1 MRIEAATEATQ
12 ELLEALT
19 ALLPQLNPK
28 LKPLTMERLS
38 SVISDPATTLL
49 VVSDGVGI
57 VGAAA
62 VLVYATPAFVKAR
75 IEDVV
80 VDEHSRGQGV
90 GEALVRRCIEVAR
103 DACRVLVHVEIAVEV
118 GVKLR
123 PRRARAIAVG
133 AANVDLLAVDL
144 AHQVGHQSVE
154 VARGDRAASLDTFVD
169 LQLQPGER
177 RHDEEIAIEVG
188 HRFRY
193 DRDQELRN

>member
-62 VLVYATPAFVKAR
+62 VLVYTTPAFVKAR

-80 VDEHSRGQGV
+80 VEEHSRGQGV
-90 GEALVRRCIEVAR
+90 GEALVSRCIEVAR
-103 DACRVLVHVEIAVEV
+103 ERGAEIVE
-118 GVKLR
+118 LQS
-123 PRRARAIAVG
+123 ARWR
-133 AANVDLLAVDL
+133 
-144 AHQVGHQSVE
+144 E
-154 VARGDRAASLDTFVD
+154 VANRLYPRMGF
-169 LQLQPGER
+169 QLRESNLYR
-177 RHDEEIAIEVG
+177 L
-188 HRFRY
+188 
-193 DRDQELRN
+193 EL

>member
-80 VDEHSRGQGV
+80 VDEHSRGKGV

-103 DACRVLVHVEIAVEV
+103 ERGAEIVE
-118 GVKLR
+118 LQS
-123 PRRARAIAVG
+123 ARWR
-133 AANVDLLAVDL
+133 
-144 AHQVGHQSVE
+144 E
-154 VARGDRAASLDTFVD
+154 VANRLYPRMGF
-169 LQLQPGER
+169 QLRESNLYR
-177 RHDEEIAIEVG
+177 L
-188 HRFRY
+188 
-193 DRDQELRN
+193 EL